1 METVLELRGVSKEFS
16 GEPAVDTVSLSL
28 TRGELHSLCGPSGC
42 GKTTLLRLV
51 AGFETPTA
59 GEIYLN
65 GRLIN
70 QEPPY
75 RRNVTTVFQNYALFP
90 HMTVRGNIE
99 FGLRQKGVRDT
110 AGSVRRVLELVQL
123 GGLEHRRPDQ
133 LSGGQRQRVA
143 IARALALEPEL
154 LLLDEPLSALDPN
167 LRKQVRQE
175 LKALQRRVGI
185 TFLMVTHDQ
194 EEALSLSDRI
204 TVLDRGRRQQ
214 TGTPQEIYLRPANR
228 FVADFLGTVNWIDGI
243 GVRPESTRVSL
254 ERPAEGARVRLG
266 RIENST
272 FLGNCFH
279 LETRLDSGERLTAQ
293 VPRVQGAFQ
302 SGDAVHVWWHPG
314 DEIAL

>member
-1 METVLELRGVSKEFS
+1 METVLELRGVSKEF
-16 GEPAVDTVSLSL
+16 GGAPVVDNVSLSIA
-28 TRGELHSLCGPSGC
+28 RGELHALCGPSGC
-42 GKTTLLRLV
+42 GKTTLLRMV

-65 GRLIN
+65 GRAIN

-90 HMTVRGNIE
+90 HMTVQANVE
-99 FGLRQKGVRDT
+99 FGLKQKGLRDFGERVRQ
-110 AGSVRRVLELVQL
+110 VLELVQL
-123 GGLEHRRPDQ
+123 TGLEHRRPDQ

-143 IARALALEPEL
+143 IARALALEPDV

-204 TVLDRGRRQQ
+204 TVLDRGQLQQ
-214 TGTPQEIYLRPANR
+214 TGAPQQVYLQPSNR
-228 FVADFLGTVNWIDGI
+228 FVADFLGTVNWMGSI
-243 GVRPESTRVSL
+243 GVRPEAMRVSH
-254 ERPAEGARVRLG
+254 ERPVHDAQVRTGRVAAT
-266 RIENST
+266 T
-272 FLGNCFH
+272 FLGDAIQ
-279 LETRLDSGERLTAQ
+279 LETLLDTGERLTAQ
-293 VPRVQGAFQ
+293 VSRLNGAFQ
-302 SGDAVHVWWHPG
+302 NGDAVHVWWHSS
-314 DEIAL
+314 DEITL